1 MIHHQNADAMVLAS
15 ARLRGIPPLDIR
27 HFEYYQGGECFSN
40 AHWLGPW
47 RQHLMTNYGL
57 RQNHRK
63 IIGKTKK
70 SAFCVPYSVA
80 SLPAVYF
87 VAGLPQILCLAVY
100 RNIFQG
106 KMMNV

>member
-1 MIHHQNADAMVLAS
+1 MLHVCLIAS
-15 ARLRGIPPLDIR
+15 A
-27 HFEYYQGGECFSN
+27 
-40 AHWLGPW
+40 
-47 RQHLMTNYGL
+47 
-57 RQNHRK
+57 
-63 IIGKTKK
+63 
-70 SAFCVPYSVA
+70 A